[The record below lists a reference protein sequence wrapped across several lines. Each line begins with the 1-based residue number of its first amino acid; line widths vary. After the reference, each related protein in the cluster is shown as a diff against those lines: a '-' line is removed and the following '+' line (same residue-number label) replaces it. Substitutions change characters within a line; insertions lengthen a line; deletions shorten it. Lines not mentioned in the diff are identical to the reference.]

1 MQNLNNEVQKILNN
15 KYNAGEDPSLTN
27 EIIAEAYGNLGEN
40 FKVTPRDRSIVNK
53 VMDFIFMKSDEDIR
67 KENIEKGD
75 LTYVPSNKRVVTA
88 EMIDTVIQTNPNLN
102 LTRDQVIKA
111 LQGNEQ
117 FKGWDFSEVV

>member
-1 MQNLNNEVQKILNN
+1 
-15 KYNAGEDPSLTN
+15 
-27 EIIAEAYGNLGEN
+27 
-40 FKVTPRDRSIVNK
+40 
-53 VMDFIFMKSDEDIR
+53 MKSDDDIK

-111 LQGNEQ
+111 LQENEQ